1 MSFTDFILFP
11 LYVFIFHLF
20 FSARRKNINDP
31 FLKKYHKHGFWIRV
45 FSSIAFTIFF
55 VYLTPGDSTSLYYP
69 EGYHLYQLILKN
81 PLNNIHLLF
90 TPGINYDENLL
101 LDPDNIGAFKLE
113 SNFLVTRLVAVLSF
127 FTFGKYLLIN
137 LCFSMLAYSGI
148 WRLYKFFYEHYPH
161 LHKKLALAI
170 IYLPTL
176 IFWSSGVLKDPICIC
191 MLGWLTYALYCIFEK
206 RESLIKNTI
215 ITIGAAY
222 ILYVVKMYIVICY
235 LPFYILY
242 LVLTN
247 LKLLKNNISKFTV
260 GFIALVFIIF
270 GLFLVANNYKEQL
283 GSFAIDKIIE
293 SVKTQQTNFINMADG
308 AESSFSLGLEYNG
321 SISSLLKMT
330 PAAIAATFFRP
341 FLWESKKISTLMSSL
356 ESLAL
361 MLLTLYVFVKT
372 GPVKFCRIIFTNA
385 LVFFCFF
392 YSIVFAIFVGATT
405 LNFGTLVRY
414 KIPCMPFY
422 IIAIFL
428 ILEVAQKKKNE
439 TENRAMSK

>member
-1 MSFTDFILFP
+1 LN
-11 LYVFIFHLF
+11 FIFHLF
-20 FSARRKNINDP
+20 FSARRKSINDP

-45 FSSIAFTIFF
+45 FSSIAFTVFF

-113 SNFLVTRLVAVLSF
+113 SNFLVTRLVALLSF

-206 RESLIKNTI
+206 RESVIKNTI
-215 ITIGAAY
+215 IAIGAAY

-235 LPFYILY
+235 LPFYVLY

-270 GLFLVANNYKEQL
+270 GLFLVADNYKEQL

-308 AESSFSLGLEYNG
+308 AESSFSLGIEYNG
-321 SISSLLKMT
+321 SLSSLVKMT

-356 ESLAL
+356 ESMAL
-361 MLLTLYVFVKT
+361 MLLTLYVFVRA
-372 GPVKFCRIIFTNA
+372 GPIKFFRTIFTNA
-385 LVFFCFF
+385 MVFFCFF

-428 ILEVAQKKKNE
+428 ILEAVQKRKMKL
-439 TENRAMSK
+439 KVGQ